1 VRLAFAV
8 IGTIALAFG
17 VLGIILPV
25 LPTTP
30 FLLLAAACY
39 ARAST
44 RLYGWLLGQ
53 SALGPI
59 IARWRESR
67 SLAPGVKVRA
77 IVLVIVTFA
86 VSILLVDGLL
96 VRALLLVTATILT
109 VFLARLPTDP

>member
-1 VRLAFAV
+1 MRVVFAV
-8 IGTIALAFG
+8 IGTVALAIG
-17 VLGIILPV
+17 ILGIVLPI

-59 IARWRESR
+59 IARWRESG
-67 SLAPGVKVRA
+67 SMAPGVKTRA
-77 IVLVIVTFA
+77 IVIVVVTFS
-86 VSILLVDGLL
+86 VSVFLVDGLL
-96 VRALLLVTATILT
+96 ARALLVATATI
-109 VFLARLPTDP
+109 VIFFLARIPTTS